1 MHCLR
6 RRGRL
11 HGERILE
18 SASDDGAGPIRK
30 EREDGLIRNNCLI
43 VGATLMGWV
52 LRDEERAADARKE
65 DSRDHS

>member
-18 SASDDGAGPIRK
+18 SASDGGAGPIRR
-30 EREDGLIRNNCLI
+30 EREDGLICNNCLI
-43 VGATLMGWV
+43 MGTTLMGWV
-52 LRDEERAADARKE
+52 LRDKERAADARKE
-65 DSRDHS
+65 DS